1 MRFMTLVKSPEGQ
14 QPPPAL
20 YQAIAELAKQA
31 GKKLVWTGGLTN
43 TKDGAL
49 VRLQNGKIRVTDGPF
64 SEAKEVIGGFA
75 VYEVDSKQE
84 AVEWCR
90 RFVEVHQ
97 KHWPQWNGE
106 VELRQLFEAQPF
118 QAFGKRG
125 RKNRTAGVDSSSP
138 RSSW

>member
-14 QPPPAL
+14 PPPPAL
-20 YQAIAELAKQA
+20 FQAIAELGKQA
-31 GKKLVWTGGLTN
+31 GKKLIWTGGLTG

-64 SEAKEVIGGFA
+64 SEAKEVVGGFA
-75 VYEVDSKQE
+75 VYEVDSKEE

-90 RFVEVHQ
+90 KFVEVHQ
-97 KHWPQWNGE
+97 KHWPAWNGE

-118 QAFGKRG
+118 
-125 RKNRTAGVDSSSP
+125 RT
-138 RSSW
+138 